1 MLQIAVLFAADL
13 HKGRSVPEWNGSVH
27 ETVENTKGL
36 EFLFYLKIYGLTRW

>member
-36 EFLFYLKIYGLTRW
+36 EFLFYLEIYGLTRW